1 MDVLRRQSQARVNRP
16 ALLSLGLA
24 VCAGVML
31 PIVFM
36 LIVALITDQFGG
48 FLALGVIIMLGIGLI
63 GSLAGVA
70 AAVLLPIGKIGRA
83 IAGGLV
89 AFVTTLALCS
99 LPSLIV
105 DIRPAAFVGLAVL
118 CTLMVTEWLR
128 TRAVKPEVIDGDALR
143 RQSQARVNRPALLS
157 LGLAI
162 CAGAMGAVV
171 YLVIFLLVTGDGI
184 GFRALD
190 VMFMCGIGLIGSRAG
205 VAAAVLLPIGRI
217 GRAVAGGLV
226 AFVTTLALRILPGL
240 IVNMGLAASVGLA
253 VLLALMVT
261 EWLRTRALQPEE
273 T

>member
-48 FLALGVIIMLGIGLI
+48 FLALGVIIMCGIGLI
-63 GSLAGVA
+63 GSL
-70 AAVLLPIGKIGRA
+70 
-83 IAGGLV
+83 
-89 AFVTTLALCS
+89 
-99 LPSLIV
+99 
-105 DIRPAAFVGLAVL
+105 
-118 CTLMVTEWLR
+118 
-128 TRAVKPEVIDGDALR
+128 
-143 RQSQARVNRPALLS
+143 
-157 LGLAI
+157 
-162 CAGAMGAVV
+162 
-171 YLVIFLLVTGDGI
+171 
-184 GFRALD
+184 
-190 VMFMCGIGLIGSRAG
+190 AG

-226 AFVTTLALRILPGL
+226 AFVTTLALCSLPGL
-240 IVNMGLAASVGLA
+240 IVNMGLAAFVGLA
-253 VLLALMVT
+253 VLCTLMVT